1 MDEFEKI
8 LRLKNSQEWIEF
20 EKYYCDKSFTKQ
32 LGSLFRYED
41 IHTNFLASLLDKDN
55 VYGYGYRPF
64 RLFLELIRAN
74 NNNKNKNKYLS
85 TIDLLDEYD
94 ISDLF
99 INIRKK
105 LNNGTPDLYI
115 TFKIKQGTVEKKY
128 LIILEAK
135 LESDE
140 HDNQCDNYYNDV
152 KDINVDEKI
161 FIYLTLDGGNCS
173 NDNYN
178 LITYQNLIDYIY
190 EPLTCIKAN
199 NVALTI
205 DEYLKSFNSLYD
217 IEFKNRNC
225 YPITNEGKILTKD
238 LWKKSLEIDDLW
250 NTDLWKKMY
259 INNPFVFRT
268 FLINS
273 LKLGSE
279 LESFD
284 NRIEKYYNMMKHKIT
299 FDDEKIEI
307 PRGIHYLF
315 IKLINY
321 YSIENIEDIDSRI
334 IVTTGDWENIIA
346 DSKIDLLP
354 IKKKVK
360 YSRSD
365 SLILNN
371 ENYWYVNTSEPDVEN
386 FIKILHECYPEFASR
401 IKIKPYITKQK

>member
-32 LGSLFRYED
+32 LGLFRYED
-41 IHTNFLASLLDKDN
+41 VHTNFLASLLNVDN
-55 VYGYGYRPF
+55 VYGYGDKPF
-64 RLFLELIRAN
+64 RLFLELIRAK
-74 NNNKNKNKYLS
+74 NNNKNGNKYLD
-85 TIDLLDEYD
+85 TINLLDEYD
-94 ISDLF
+94 VLDLM

-105 LNNGTPDLYI
+105 LKNGIPDLYI
-115 TFKIKQGTVEKKY
+115 TFKIKQGVVEKKY

-140 HDNQCDNYYNDV
+140 HDNQCDSYYNDV

-161 FIYLTLDGGNCS
+161 FIYLTLDGGACS

-217 IEFKNRNC
+217 IEFKNLDC
-225 YPITNEGKILTKD
+225 YPITNEGKLLTTK

-250 NTDLWKKMY
+250 DTNLWKKLY
-259 INNPFVFRT
+259 LNNPIVFRT
-268 FLINS
+268 FIINS
-273 LKLGSE
+273 IKLENE
-279 LESFD
+279 LEMFD
-284 NRIEKYYNMMKHKIT
+284 NKLTNYYKRMKYKIT
-299 FDDEKIEI
+299 FDDEEI
-307 PRGIHYLF
+307 GISKGIYYLF
-315 IKLINY
+315 VKLVEY

-334 IVTTGDWENIIA
+334 IVTTGNWKNIIA
-346 DSKIDLLP
+346 DSKIDSIP
-354 IKKKVK
+354 IEKKEK
-360 YSRSD
+360 YYKRSD
-365 SLILNN
+365 SLIFNN
-371 ENYWYVNTSEPDVEN
+371 ENYCYLTTNETDVGN
-386 FIKILHECYPEFASR
+386 FI
-401 IKIKPYITKQK
+401 

>member
-8 LRLKNSQEWIEF
+8 LKLKNSQEWIEF

-94 ISDLF
+94 ISDLL

-190 EPLTCIKAN
+190 EPLACIKAN

-238 LWKKSLEIDDLW
+238 LWKKSLEVDDLW

-273 LKLGSE
+273 LKLGSD

-299 FDDEKIEI
+299 FDDEEIEI